1 VGQVLAARSDPRGAP
16 ARLPRVLPLLALL
29 AIAGFSQRQVP
40 GGAMVFTTLGGSI
53 SLSSLSAVAGWPSQ
67 QAQSSAS
74 GSQRQQQLSTGFAPM
89 TGMAPLTSDQ
99 PGGSGPGGEPSVW
112 LRPGSPLWHDAP
124 L

>member
-1 VGQVLAARSDPRGAP
+1 
-16 ARLPRVLPLLALL
+16 
-29 AIAGFSQRQVP
+29 
-40 GGAMVFTTLGGSI
+40 MVFTTPGGSI
-53 SLSSLSAVAGWPSQ
+53 SLSSLSAVAGGPSQ

-99 PGGSGPGGEPSVW
+99 PGGSGPGGEPRVW